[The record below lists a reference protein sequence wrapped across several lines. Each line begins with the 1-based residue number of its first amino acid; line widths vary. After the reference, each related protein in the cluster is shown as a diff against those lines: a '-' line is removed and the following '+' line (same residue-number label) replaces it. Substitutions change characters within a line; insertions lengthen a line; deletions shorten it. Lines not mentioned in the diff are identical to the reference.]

1 MRRKHT
7 SLPHII
13 TAGLVIISLAL
24 IQSWEQST
32 PRERQALA
40 VAAMGEAQSL
50 VSVAAW
56 IAPGIRS
63 GGELR

>member
-1 MRRKHT
+1 VKHKHT

-13 TAGLVIISLAL
+13 TTGLVLISLAL
-24 IQSWEQST
+24 AQSWEQST

-40 VAAMGEAQSL
+40 VVAMGEVQAL

-56 IAPGIRS
+56 IAPGIR
-63 GGELR
+63 GGGI